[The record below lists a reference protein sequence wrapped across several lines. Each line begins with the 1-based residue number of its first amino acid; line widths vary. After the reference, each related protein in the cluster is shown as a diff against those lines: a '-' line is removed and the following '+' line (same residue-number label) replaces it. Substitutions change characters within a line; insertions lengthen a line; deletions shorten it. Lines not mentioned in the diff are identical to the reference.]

1 MTLELKI
8 KKIKLKKEIR
18 RIKQISLKDI
28 KYLFEHEERENYYKP
43 VGKNYEK
50 KRVMLNIKLTVI

>member
-43 VGKNYEK
+43 VGKK
-50 KRVMLNIKLTVI
+50 KKKKKLC